1 MIMQDSERHELVL
14 QIFSKYRLDVDPNDP
29 IFGALMIVAQ
39 AIIIDDEQR
48 LEQLESRFGLIIDE
62 FATQLEADKAAA
74 LAEFNHFSTGQLTKL
89 EKRMRQLL
97 DDGSVAQNALLAK
110 SEHLSRQDGG
120 YVLSVTALLL
130 IWCTFLT
137 SFVSASVLF
146 LFLLGGF

>member
-1 MIMQDSERHELVL
+1 
-14 QIFSKYRLDVDPNDP
+14 
-29 IFGALMIVAQ
+29 
-39 AIIIDDEQR
+39 
-48 LEQLESRFGLIIDE
+48 
-62 FATQLEADKAAA
+62 
-74 LAEFNHFSTGQLTKL
+74 
-89 EKRMRQLL
+89 MRQLL